1 MSYPLLVV
9 LCCAQSSTVFCKISV
24 KWKLYI
30 DLCIPRA
37 CILVLLANQI
47 NGWEQDIAATL
58 LGLLMLHKAVFRQL
72 CFMLYT
78 VHGVESFP
86 LPFLCHLAWG
96 EMGAWLG
103 AAFSELKSSS
113 LRQVKQGHGAAYT
126 HQLSST
132 ENETSQRYSKWHIK
146 TAGQFLKSRAV
157 DCTKSTPHILFLLF
171 FSPQPC
177 NKDIPYLY
185 VEHSGLRILAFPGGL
200 LSIGCFYWL
209 SEYW

>member
-30 DLCIPRA
+30 DLCIPHA

-72 CFMLYT
+72 CCMLYT

-86 LPFLCHLAWG
+86 LSFLCHLAWG

-103 AAFSELKSSS
+103 AAFSELKSSP
-113 LRQVKQGHGAAYT
+113 LRHVKQGHGAVYT

-132 ENETSQRYSKWHIK
+132 ENETSQRCSKL
-146 TAGQFLKSRAV
+146 TAPSQLHTSSSFS
-157 DCTKSTPHILFLLF
+157 F

-200 LSIGCFYWL
+200 LSTECFYWL